1 MNFFDPDGR
10 GNNPTF
16 SSGRGMSQDINDR
29 LNGAAQAA
37 YQQEAARWNAF
48 AGWMNRNAQLDAIDN
63 RIAAEVQAVWQPV
76 IDRANANLWNSV
88 VAAGRFQ
95 AYERSIEAQANANYQ
110 ISRAM
115 GWASGDLT
123 WAQQW
128 RYRRTDTYEST
139 LRSAAEWSLMLAPG
153 GAPARVAG
161 LAARG
166 AGFGVR
172 AELAAFGAA
181 ERGVVGAAEGEG
193 AVQIFRAVGQSESSS
208 ILNAGTYGSAPS
220 MGGKYFALTQQG
232 AQDFANASFN
242 AGRQMSVT
250 STTIPQSVFNQGFLF
265 NDVGGAGASIHF
277 QQDFLPTL
285 YNSMTPIKFH

>member
-1 MNFFDPDGR
+1 MVKKLVAALFILSLNAAPMNFFDPDGR

-95 AYERSIEAQANANYQ
+95 AFERSIEAQANANYQ

-166 AGFGVR
+166 AGFGLR

-181 ERGVVGAAEGEG
+181 ERGVVGAAEGG
-193 AVQIFRAVGQSESSS
+193 TTLYRAVGPAELADIQANG
-208 ILNAGTYGSAPS
+208 ILRNLGSAE
-220 MGGKYFALTQQG
+220 GKYFTTSAE
-232 AQDFANASFN
+232 AASSYAKQAVSAF
-242 AGRQMSVT
+242 GD
-250 STTIPQSVFNQGFLF
+250 P
-265 NDVGGAGASIHF
+265 
-277 QQDFLPTL
+277 PYTL
-285 YNSMTPIKFH
+285 IQPRV